1 MNMKGS
7 IGTNKHAKRRSS
19 NFVRDVQPKE
29 SQRFLNEIEEIPL
42 EMIDSPVSRR
52 KMSDELRRSLMK
64 RKISDSSRGNSP
76 NIMGKKLQI
85 IDLMTNDI
93 DDLDEQIKH
102 NN

>member
-1 MNMKGS
+1 M
-7 IGTNKHAKRRSS
+7 
-19 NFVRDVQPKE
+19 RDVQQKE

-52 KMSDELRRSLMK
+52 KMSDELRRILMK

-76 NIMGKKLQI
+76 NMMGKKLQI

-93 DDLDEQIKH
+93 DDIDEQIKH